1 MNANENRKYME
12 AIREMVNHKGGF
24 KVKEVLKTHGVPTTC
39 MQVLKKLN
47 WTTGMGGPHG
57 SMWIHARP
65 HNEAELLQMA
75 ITMRL
80 KLEEVNRENY
90 ERYYLSKKKVMQAP
104 AMMLG
109 SGPAHSALMTAV
121 GPPVAEPKPPKPARR
136 TPAKRGEVSI
146 LWGMIKWTR

>member
-24 KVKEVLKTHGVPTTC
+24 KVKEVLKSHGVPTTC
-39 MQVLKKLN
+39 AQVLRRLN
-47 WTTGMGGPHG
+47 WTKGMGGPHG
-57 SMWIHARP
+57 STWIHAKP

-80 KLEEVNRENY
+80 KLEEVNRANY
-90 ERYYLSKKKVMQAP
+90 EKYYLSKKAVIN
-104 AMMLG
+104 
-109 SGPAHSALMTAV
+109 SAITRAAEFQDVAV
-121 GPPVAEPKPPKPARR
+121 AERPEPKPAKPSRR

>member
-24 KVKEVLKTHGVPTTC
+24 KVKDILKAHGVPTTC

-47 WTTGMGGPHG
+47 WTKGMGGPHG
-57 SMWIHARP
+57 SVWIHAKP

-90 ERYYLSKKKVMQAP
+90 ERYYLSKKVVAQAP
-104 AMMLG
+104 AMQAERVDMEV
-109 SGPAHSALMTAV
+109 STMDQ
-121 GPPVAEPKPPKPARR
+121 PVADPRPSKPSRR